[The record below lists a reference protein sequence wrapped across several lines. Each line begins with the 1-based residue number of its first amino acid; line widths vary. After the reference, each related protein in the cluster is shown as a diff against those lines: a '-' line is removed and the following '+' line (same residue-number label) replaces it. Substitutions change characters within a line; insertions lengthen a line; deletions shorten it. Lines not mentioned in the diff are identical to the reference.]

1 MTNNKNFILG
11 LSIIITS
18 YFIFFLGFIFD
29 ENSSGGGRIDFE
41 HTLSTINVFKEGILN
56 ALSDTRYESSRPPLF
71 AILNILNP
79 FNYSDN
85 SLRISNLVFNSLI
98 PIFFYILIKK
108 QNNFN
113 KYVAL
118 TVTSL
123 VLLSPYFRT
132 TSYWVLEENLPF
144 LFFFITLIILPR
156 KKVSYKNIILV
167 AFFSSLSVYS
177 DQKFIFLS
185 LFTYLYFL
193 RFKNNFKDFIYIS
206 LVYFLTAIPYFYLVY
221 LWNGITP
228 PQASFRFNL
237 VLENISYIASIINF
251 YFIPLFLFLLLDN
264 QLTSVIK
271 NIKKKDFLVLIL
283 IVILNI
289 ILLPNF
295 SSLWGNGVISKVSY
309 YLINIIDVNTYVV
322 QIFYLIYNCFF
333 NFFIYL
339 ILSKSIKNFFSFLI
353 IFVQSS
359 YIQVVHQEYIDP
371 LFYLLIFTYFEY
383 DKIDMFKNKLVYIYF
398 LFSFAFLIFA
408 NIYYGLILNL

>member
-1 MTNNKNFILG
+1 M
-11 LSIIITS
+11 
-18 YFIFFLGFIFD
+18 
-29 ENSSGGGRIDFE
+29 
-41 HTLSTINVFKEGILN
+41 
-56 ALSDTRYESSRPPLF
+56 
-71 AILNILNP
+71 
-79 FNYSDN
+79 
-85 SLRISNLVFNSLI
+85 
-98 PIFFYILIKK
+98 
-108 QNNFN
+108 
-113 KYVAL
+113 
-118 TVTSL
+118 
-123 VLLSPYFRT
+123 
-132 TSYWVLEENLPF
+132 

-156 KKVSYKNIILV
+156 KNVSYKNIILV

-237 VLENISYIASIINF
+237 VLDNISYISSIINF
-251 YFIPLFLFLLLDN
+251 YFIPLFLFLFLDN
-264 QLTSVIK
+264 QLTTIIK

-339 ILSKSIKNFFSFLI
+339 ILSKSIKNFLPFLI